1 MELSS
6 QVFIGIDGGGSNTRV
21 LAIDAQGHPLES
33 YTVSGCNPH
42 NIGFLHAG
50 DRINEAV
57 SHTLESLN
65 ANVTE
70 IRSIFCGVAGIRNS
84 EEQAELA
91 KSLSRFQW
99 ACNGVLK
106 IDHDLSIAYEAAL
119 GDLPGICLIAGTGA
133 AGIAKGHRGEFHSA
147 SNRLPNGYEPGSG
160 YGVGM
165 DAINAG
171 IVEATSDSRDEI
183 SNIARSVI
191 SLSHEGNLQA
201 RRIIDINTDSL
212 IQLIAKV
219 RAQSGLDEDF
229 SVVIAGGLGGSET
242 LYRTLIVEKLTVL
255 FPQAKIHAAQM
266 TPVEAAAVFALRN
279 SKAEF

>member
-6 QVFIGIDGGGSNTRV
+6 QAFIGIDGGGSHTRAI
-21 LAIDAQGHPLES
+21 AIDAQGHPLGS

-70 IRSIFCGVAGIRNS
+70 IRSVFCGVAGIRNS

-99 ACNGVLK
+99 TYNGVLK

-133 AGIAKGHRGEFHSA
+133 AGIAKGYGGKFHSA

-165 DAINAG
+165 DAINEG
-171 IVEATSDSRDEI
+171 IVEATSGSRDEI

-201 RRIIDINTDSL
+201 RRIIDRNTDSL

-219 RAQSGLDEDF
+219 RAQSRLDEGF
-229 SVVIAGGLGGSET
+229 AIVITGGLGGSET
-242 LYRTLIVEKLTVL
+242 LYRTLIVKKLTVL
-255 FPQAKIHAAQM
+255 FPQAKVHSPRM

-279 SKAEF
+279 SKAES

>member
-6 QVFIGIDGGGSNTRV
+6 QAFIGIDGGGSHTRA
-21 LAIDAQGHPLES
+21 LAIDAQGHPLGS

-70 IRSIFCGVAGIRNS
+70 IRSVFCGVAGIRNS
-84 EEQAELA
+84 EEQADLA
-91 KSLSRFQW
+91 ESLSRFQW
-99 ACNGVLK
+99 ACNGFLK
-106 IDHDLSIAYEAAL
+106 IDTDLSIAYEAAL

-133 AGIAKGHRGEFHSA
+133 AAIAKGHRGEFHSA

-171 IVEATSDSRDEI
+171 IVEVTSDSRDDI

-191 SLSHEGNLQA
+191 SLTHEGNLQA
-201 RRIIDINTDSL
+201 RKTIDLNTDSL

-219 RAQSGLDEDF
+219 RAQSGLNEDF
-229 SVVIAGGLGGSET
+229 SIVITGGLGGSET
-242 LYRTLIVEKLTVL
+242 LYRMMIVEKLTAL
-255 FPQAKIHAAQM
+255 FPQAKIHTPLM
-266 TPVEAAAVFALRN
+266 SPVEAAAVFALRN